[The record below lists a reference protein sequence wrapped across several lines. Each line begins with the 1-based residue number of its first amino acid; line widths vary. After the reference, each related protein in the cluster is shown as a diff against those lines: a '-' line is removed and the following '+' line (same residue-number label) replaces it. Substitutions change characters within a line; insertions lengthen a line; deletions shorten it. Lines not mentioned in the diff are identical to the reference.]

1 MTLFFCRVFRPLHVL
16 MAGQHAP
23 IRQVLRHLLAA
34 TVGLACVVPAGAA
47 PIGAPMASAPELTA
61 PALAPNSAPAPA
73 EADAGDTLTTASPT
87 LERIRQRGRI
97 ELGYRQSAVPFSF
110 ADKHEQPQ
118 GLAWAMCQKI
128 VPAIQR
134 ELGLPHL
141 ARVPVRVIEQMR
153 APLVKGDAIDIDC
166 APSTVTPERAE
177 QVAFSLP
184 YYAAHVRLMV
194 RRGSGIGSIDAM
206 RGLRLVV
213 VQGTT
218 AERLVRARQADVG
231 FQLLMARDYDE
242 AFHLLREQRGQA
254 LALDDVLLQGLRTT
268 TKTPDAF
275 RVVGPPLAD
284 TPEYYALVL
293 RKDDPAFKAVVD
305 AALVELFRNGE
316 MARLQGRWFQNPT
329 PPYGVNL
336 HMLPSPEVQALWEAG
351 GQASPQASRRE
362 SHQEAH
368 QESRQE

>member
-1 MTLFFCRVFRPLHVL
+1 MTLFFCRMLPRILQLILQLISQHSRLPAGGRYVL
-16 MAGQHAP
+16 IRRAVRYVAAAG
-23 IRQVLRHLLAA
+23 
-34 TVGLACVVPAGAA
+34 VGLTCAA
-47 PIGAPMASAPELTA
+47 PVGATPIGVPTASAPELTA
-61 PALAPNSAPAPA
+61 PA
-73 EADAGDTLTTASPT
+73 ETDAGNTLTTASPT

-118 GLAWAMCQKI
+118 GLAWALCQKI

-134 ELGLPHL
+134 ELGLPQL
-141 ARVPVRVIEQMR
+141 DSVPVRVIEQMR

-166 APSTVTPERAE
+166 APSTLTPERAE

-218 AERLVRARQADVG
+218 AERLVRARQAEIG

-305 AALVELFRNGE
+305 AALVELFRSGE
-316 MARLQGRWFQNPT
+316 MARLQGHWFQNPT

-336 HMLPSPEVQALWEAG
+336 HMLPSPEVQALWEAAR
-351 GQASPQASRRE
+351 QKSPQASRRA
-362 SHQEAH
+362 SD